1 MATGINPIP
10 PGGIVSVPDAGGG
23 AGAAVVTSQVI
34 NATWANGQQ
43 RTLDADNRINF
54 ALDQITGA
62 PSITAPEVD
71 FTYVLPT
78 KPELTPSNI
87 TTGRNL
93 YDQVNAEI
101 STKLETAFATF
112 QATYFPEIASAASAA
127 LTWVKKALTTGG
139 LGINPDVEQAAWQR
153 DRARIG
159 AEILR
164 TEREQMATWADRGF
178 PLPPGAL
185 AHSVKTIR
193 LQGAEQLAAQSR
205 DIAIKTLEVEI
216 ENARVALREAFAA
229 RTAALSAAGDYIRTL
244 ILGPQT
250 AMQMAT
256 GLSGLQNDFA
266 RTLTQLYSAQAAA
279 QEPLVRLK
287 SLDAELQMRAR
298 TANADNTV
306 KTNDHRVTVAI
317 EAARMCATQAA
328 AMLNGIN
335 AGVSIGASD
344 SSRVATE

>member
-1 MATGINPIP
+1 M
-10 PGGIVSVPDAGGG
+10 
-23 AGAAVVTSQVI
+23 
-34 NATWANGQQ
+34 
-43 RTLDADNRINF
+43 
-54 ALDQITGA
+54 
-62 PSITAPEVD
+62 
-71 FTYVLPT
+71 
-78 KPELTPSNI
+78 
-87 TTGRNL
+87 
-93 YDQVNAEI
+93 
-101 STKLETAFATF
+101 
-112 QATYFPEIASAASAA
+112 
-127 LTWVKKALTTGG
+127 
-139 LGINPDVEQAAWQR
+139 
-153 DRARIG
+153 
-159 AEILR
+159 
-164 TEREQMATWADRGF
+164 
-178 PLPPGAL
+178 
-185 AHSVKTIR
+185 
-193 LQGAEQLAAQSR
+193 
-205 DIAIKTLEVEI
+205 EI

-344 SSRVATE
+344 SSRVSTE